1 MGSFLSIQSG
11 NKQRRSN
18 RLSKP
23 PSTFTSRSASCRAPR
38 QTSSAD
44 SSVAPNHAPWQDSS
58 TAASVSIDLPGPE
71 SNDRRSQSIPSVSL
85 QSEAPWT
92 SVNGTGKR
100 QSLSREPKHVCL
112 RLDTSHS
119 GISGPLCRRASFQ
132 PSKQPTTLHS
142 EPRSPSVRPGP
153 PRRSY
158 SVNSPAPGT
167 RSAMHQGS
175 LEEATSSNTHFMIDS
190 PGFSLIRRR
199 SLLTRPG
206 IATRR
211 SVRGA
216 TRRCPSPIGQE
227 LGFSL
232 SCTDESPQLFQWPL
246 IDREDTVLQHT
257 NSLAEVRPP
266 TPGDFG
272 YTHLGAL
279 KLGSLRVVNGSASPC
294 PSDRSRLRPSS
305 PIQDTSATHAT
316 ELRWSRDHLT
326 QDDPSGIA
334 TSSSPGMGDYQSG
347 PEEIRGPVAV
357 PVSEHTSVDGP
368 NNGISSSNGHMPCPF
383 GNKPS
388 TIVQIPSFPGITR
401 YEDFPASPFSFEKSP
416 IIARSH
422 GLYAKEAE
430 DEAIYVSDEE
440 TPLDFIG
447 ETSQEAPRPRKF
459 SHSHRKVDSGYSSA
473 ASVRS
478 LQENNRTGASLDSQ
492 ESTQRPSGCRRF
504 TLGGTELCDVENHS
518 KLSQQLPMNR
528 RLSLQG
534 PRMSPTGVTRGWS
547 TNMATM
553 CLETPQI
560 PTSGRPRSLS
570 FASSQHP
577 GHTVSLSPYC
587 TQLRQLEA
595 SSSRATLPSK
605 RIPDTAAIPTA
616 DDTMSNEQL
625 CESFATRNARF
636 SYGRDTVLENS
647 NQRTTDA
654 VLNSDKSHTFDS
666 HRSKSGEKILKKTPN
681 VAHDQNPRAI
691 AANVASQCLESEI
704 EALVAPTSQRPG
716 GAVDVGRVYPE
727 PLRGRTK
734 SRTLDIERR
743 MSAKQLNRPDVYAIA
758 SPLIHP

>member
-1 MGSFLSIQSG
+1 
-11 NKQRRSN
+11 
-18 RLSKP
+18 
-23 PSTFTSRSASCRAPR
+23 
-38 QTSSAD
+38 
-44 SSVAPNHAPWQDSS
+44 
-58 TAASVSIDLPGPE
+58 
-71 SNDRRSQSIPSVSL
+71 
-85 QSEAPWT
+85 
-92 SVNGTGKR
+92 
-100 QSLSREPKHVCL
+100 
-112 RLDTSHS
+112 
-119 GISGPLCRRASFQ
+119 
-132 PSKQPTTLHS
+132 
-142 EPRSPSVRPGP
+142 
-153 PRRSY
+153 
-158 SVNSPAPGT
+158 
-167 RSAMHQGS
+167 MHQGS

-246 IDREDTVLQHT
+246 IDRDDTVLQHT

-266 TPGDFG
+266 TPGDFE

-305 PIQDTSATHAT
+305 PTQDTSATHTT

-357 PVSEHTSVDGP
+357 PVSEYTSVDGP
-368 NNGISSSNGHMPCPF
+368 NNGISSSNGHMPRPF

-440 TPLDFIG
+440 NPLDFIG

-553 CLETPQI
+553 CLEIPQI

-625 CESFATRNARF
+625 CESFATRNTRF
-636 SYGRDTVLENS
+636 SYSRDTVLQNS

-654 VLNSDKSHTFDS
+654 VLNSDKPYSFDS
-666 HRSKSGEKILKKTPN
+666 HRSKSGERILKKTPN

-716 GAVDVGRVYPE
+716 RAVDVGRVYAE

-734 SRTLDIERR
+734 SRTLDIERC
-743 MSAKQLNRPDVYAIA
+743 MSAKQQNQPDVYAIA
-758 SPLIHP
+758 SSLIHP